1 MGFGAWILLII
12 GVIVAWNLVQWGI
25 RVNDEAKAEEERNAS
40 KKEMEDARNDLERFK
55 GEVIR
60 DLNKNWNDHCLEYIE
75 ALKSGDKFLAT
86 AKGRDFY
93 ACNRRYN
100 GNRIQSQ
107 VIADEIRI
115 KNKTLTKEKGPLL
128 ILANHPDSFL
138 DAIILGAIYD
148 RKINYLAV

>member
-12 GVIVAWNLVQWGI
+12 GVIVAWNLIQWGI
-25 RVNDEAKAEEERNAS
+25 RVNDEAKAEEEKSARLKNAEAA
-40 KKEMEDARNDLERFK
+40 KNNLERIRN
-55 GEVIR
+55 EVIR
-60 DLNKNWNDHCLEYIE
+60 DLNKNWNERCLEYIE
-75 ALKSGDKFLAT
+75 ALKGGDKFLAT

-115 KNKTLTKEKGPLL
+115 KNEVTKGRLDHVNPLRL
-128 ILANHPDSFL
+128 EEL
-138 DAIILGAIYD
+138 DNEELSD
-148 RKINYLAV
+148 RLEYIAK

>member
-115 KNKTLTKEKGPLL
+115 KNEVAKGKLDHVSPLRL
-128 ILANHPDSFL
+128 EDL
-138 DAIILGAIYD
+138 DNEDLRD
-148 RKINYLAV
+148 RLEYIAK

>member
-12 GVIVAWNLVQWGI
+12 GVIVAWNLIQWGI
-25 RVNDEAKAEEERNAS
+25 RVNDEAKAEEEKSTRLKNAEAA
-40 KKEMEDARNDLERFK
+40 KNNLERIRN
-55 GEVIR
+55 EVIR
-60 DLNKNWNDHCLEYIE
+60 DLNKNWNERCLEYIE

-115 KNKTLTKEKGPLL
+115 KNEVAKGKLDHVSPLRL
-128 ILANHPDSFL
+128 EDL
-138 DAIILGAIYD
+138 DNEDLRD
-148 RKINYLAV
+148 RLEYIAK

>member
-115 KNKTLTKEKGPLL
+115 KNEVTKGRLDHVNPLRL
-128 ILANHPDSFL
+128 EEL
-138 DAIILGAIYD
+138 DNEELSD
-148 RKINYLAV
+148 RLEYIAK

>member
-12 GVIVAWNLVQWGI
+12 GVIVAWNLIQWGI
-25 RVNDEAKAEEERNAS
+25 RVNDEAKAEEEKSTRLKNAEAA
-40 KKEMEDARNDLERFK
+40 KNNLERIRN
-55 GEVIR
+55 EVIR
-60 DLNKNWNDHCLEYIE
+60 DLNKNWNERCLEYIE
-75 ALKSGDKFLAT
+75 ALKGGDKFLAT

-115 KNKTLTKEKGPLL
+115 KNEVTKGRLDHVNPLRL
-128 ILANHPDSFL
+128 EEL
-138 DAIILGAIYD
+138 DNEELSD
-148 RKINYLAV
+148 RLEYIAK

>member
-12 GVIVAWNLVQWGI
+12 GVIVAWNLIQWGI
-25 RVNDEAKAEEERNAS
+25 RVNDEAKAEEEKSTRLKNAEAA
-40 KKEMEDARNDLERFK
+40 KNNLERIRN
-55 GEVIR
+55 EVIR
-60 DLNKNWNDHCLEYIE
+60 DLNKNWNERCLEYIE
-75 ALKSGDKFLAT
+75 ALKGGDKFLAT

-115 KNKTLTKEKGPLL
+115 KNEVTKGRLDHVNPLRL
-128 ILANHPDSFL
+128 EELDNEELSDRLEYIAN
-138 DAIILGAIYD
+138 
-148 RKINYLAV
+148 